1 MHQDNSATP
10 DAQAIE
16 IIKTMSELRA
26 KGSRF
31 LIGIAGPPAS
41 GKSTVAEAL
50 VDHLGDE
57 AILIPMD
64 GFHLDNR
71 LLEPRGLL
79 ARKGAPESF
88 DAFGFAH
95 AMERL
100 SRNKT
105 VVLPSFDRERDL
117 SVAGAI
123 EVKAHHRIA
132 VVEGNYLL
140 FDEPPWRDLRPLWDL
155 TVWTAPN
162 EDILRDR
169 LVQRW
174 KDHGLDPVAAL
185 ARAETN
191 DLPNA
196 RRILAGRMASDLS
209 L

>member
-1 MHQDNSATP
+1 MRQDTSATP

-16 IIKTMSELRA
+16 IIRKMSGMRA
-26 KGSRF
+26 KGARF

-41 GKSTVAEAL
+41 GKSTVAQAL

-57 AILIPMD
+57 AVLVPMD

-79 ARKGAPESF
+79 ARKGAPETF

-95 AMERL
+95 AVQRL
-100 SRNKT
+100 ARDQT
-105 VVLPSFDRERDL
+105 IVLPSFDRDRDL

-123 EVKAHHRIA
+123 EVKARHRIA

-140 FDEPPWRDLRPLWDL
+140 FDEAPWRELQPLWDL
-155 TVWTAPN
+155 TVWTAPD
-162 EDILRDR
+162 EDVLRDR

-174 KDHGLDPVAAL
+174 QDHGLDPAAAL
-185 ARAETN
+185 ARAQTN

-196 RRILAGRMASDLS
+196 HRILAGRMASDLS